1 MKSPRGEVRHACLY
15 AEDLLG
21 GAGRVEG
28 THVVARRVVLCARLD
43 AVGQEAED
51 GPNPQQDRE
60 APEELAAELDP
71 LRGGRR
77 RCERVGPISGQDLL
91 GFAVGQSLG
100 DTGPT

>member
-1 MKSPRGEVRHACLY
+1 MHVSMRRSSW
-15 AEDLLG
+15 
-21 GAGRVEG
+21 AGWVEG

-51 GPNPQQDRE
+51 GPDPQQDRE

-77 RCERVGPISGQDLL
+77 RCERIGPISGKDLL
-91 GFAVGQSLG
+91 GFAVGQTLG
-100 DTGPT
+100 DTGLT

>member
-1 MKSPRGEVRHACLY
+1 MHVSMQRSSW
-15 AEDLLG
+15 
-21 GAGRVEG
+21 AGWVEG
-28 THVVARRVVLCARLD
+28 THVVVARRVVLCARLD

-77 RCERVGPISGQDLL
+77 RCERIGPISGKDLL
-91 GFAVGQSLG
+91 GFAVGQTLG
-100 DTGPT
+100 DTGLT